1 MIRNRNLFLGLLI
14 ILEMFIVPASAIPLT
29 GSKEMDEKKS
39 QFALDQS
46 VESQKTISLP
56 EVDGRQ
62 PKIVIQSTDNALMSL
77 NLLDVDIRE
86 ALSAIAMKL
95 EINIVTATDVSGKI
109 SVHLYEVALDEALD
123 AVTLA
128 GGFCYHKHR
137 DYYYVFRPKEDR
149 DPQAARLQMRVFRLE
164 YAEIEKV
171 QEILD
176 AIPGKRVIQI
186 HEDSKCVIVEDIPEN
201 IKKVETI
208 LSFLDTPPRQVMIEA
223 KILEVSL
230 TDEMSLGVNWGQ
242 ILGDARIATTGFS
255 TATIPSATD
264 PAVSPLPVTGTGL
277 FGNIIT
283 GAGSRHQ
290 FTAALDAL
298 QTKTKIETLSTPKI
312 LAIHGKTARVQ
323 VGGEQGYKTT
333 ITNMGVTT
341 EEVKFIDTGTIL
353 EIIPYIDDEG
363 NVLLN
368 VKPDIK
374 SAKIEGGVPVVM
386 TTGVSTW
393 LLAKSRETVFIAGLI
408 KDEGTKT
415 REMVPCIGNVPM
427 LGWFFRHTSQKTGKS
442 ELVVLITPHVVKTEL
457 KRLDQEAIEKTKEV
471 QEKLNREPLPPHKE
485 FLDFP

>member
-1 MIRNRNLFLGLLI
+1 MIRNRNFFLGLLI
-14 ILEMFIVPASAIPLT
+14 ILEMFIVPATAIPLT

-39 QFALDQS
+39 QSALDQS

-62 PKIVIQSTDNALMSL
+62 PKIVVQSTDNALMSL

-109 SVHLYEVALDEALD
+109 SVHLYEVTLDEALD

-128 GGFCYHKHR
+128 GGFCYHKHS
-137 DYYYVFRPKEDR
+137 DYYYVFRPKGDR
-149 DPQAARLQMRVFRLE
+149 DPQAKRLEMRVFRLE

-255 TATIPSATD
+255 TATIPSATG
-264 PAVSPLPVTGTGL
+264 PAVSPHLTATGAGI

-290 FTAALDAL
+290 FAAALDAL
-298 QTKTKIETLSTPKI
+298 QTKTRINTLSTPKI
-312 LAIHGKTARVQ
+312 LAIHGKVARVQ

-333 ITNMGVTT
+333 TTNMGVTT
-341 EEVKFIDTGTIL
+341 EKVEFIDTGTIL
-353 EIIPYIDDEG
+353 EITPYIDDEG

-368 VKPDIK
+368 VKPNIK

-393 LLAKSRETVFIAGLI
+393 LLAKSGETVFIAGLI
-408 KDEGTKT
+408 KDEETET

-457 KRLDQEAIEKTKEV
+457 ERFNQEAIEKTNEV
-471 QEKLNREPLPPHKE
+471 EEELNREPL
-485 FLDFP
+485 